1 MAAAVSAP
9 DSAGFASAY
18 LDAPV
23 AGEKLAKPGE
33 NESFYSQSEARS
45 SRPSI
50 SASDRVSAG
59 PQTLGN
65 PLYSAAYLPG
75 CRPEVVAAAGEAH
88 SSEEAKTDL
97 QNVSVTAFEMADKLA
112 TNIYELPHQLR
123 EGANVIQERTHSTAL
138 QIVHRFGV
146 EALVLVAYSFLGIA
160 TMIGVTFAV
169 HSKGYFKGIPHGF
182 LSWNS
187 FVAKSIVTGILY
199 GVFSRFLRHSFSYW
213 DKRIEA
219 HYEAGS
225 SPEVID
231 NMRQIF
237 SFLLSLGGFEACTCL
252 FIVQLF
258 GSFSFCAFLF
268 VVPVATLLRT
278 VARALLLDY
287 VRNEGVSLATLSALY
302 TRQRLLGEAGEAAE
316 PQTHADGR
324 QSGFLTKAALC
335 MLEGPLSFF
344 GPCELY
350 DEDRAS
356 LDVGASSLHSS
367 LLAPNNEADS
377 HSSSRVAGVAT
388 SLRQI
393 SFRVSQA
400 ACHTVDGFLTF
411 ELCAVLSLLM
421 FQFSLARFFLQNAL
435 VFAVACVLASRAAEL
450 IDCFLPSWGACQVGR
465 RTSRNFLEEEREAD
479 ALEQGT
485 RHACSAGTQEN
496 VKSGEGSL
504 SFSPA
509 TTKTA
514 GVDEER
520 EASFSSYYQIPAG
533 EGARAERAH
542 GENDAH
548 SRDRF
553 FYRETDEADRDS
565 AFDELRSE
573 EDSEPRK
580 AGRQQMVDEAET
592 GVASSWLNMILAA
605 AKPTGEEEGDEEED
619 GEEDGDAEED

>member
-9 DSAGFASAY
+9 ESAGFASAY
-18 LDAPV
+18 LDASV

-33 NESFYSQSEARS
+33 KESFYSQSEARS

-75 CRPEVVAAAGEAH
+75 CRPEVVAEAGEAQ

-97 QNVSVTAFEMADKLA
+97 HHVSVAAFEMADKLA

-123 EGANVIQERTHSTAL
+123 EGAHVIQERTHSTAL
-138 QIVHRFGV
+138 QIVRRFGV
-146 EALVLVAYSFLGIA
+146 GALVLVAYSFLGIA

-187 FVAKSIVTGILY
+187 FVAKSVITGILY

-258 GSFSFCAFLF
+258 GSFSFCAFLL

-287 VRNEGVSLATLSALY
+287 VRNEGVSLASLSALY

-324 QSGFLTKAALC
+324 QNLLTKAALC

-350 DEDRAS
+350 DEDRSS

-377 HSSSRVAGVAT
+377 LSSSRVAGVAT
-388 SLRQI
+388 RLRQV
-393 SFRVSQA
+393 SFRVLQA
-400 ACHTVDGFLTF
+400 ACHVVDGFLTF
-411 ELCAVLSLLM
+411 ELCAVLSLLV

-435 VFAVACVLASRAAEL
+435 VFAVACVVASRAAEL

-465 RTSRNFLEEEREAD
+465 RVSRSFLEEEREQD

-485 RHACSAGTQEN
+485 RNACSAGIQEN
-496 VKSGEGSL
+496 VKSGEGPL
-504 SFSPA
+504 SVSPA

-542 GENDAH
+542 AEHDAH

-553 FYRETDEADRDS
+553 FYREADEADRDS
-565 AFDELRSE
+565 AFDELPSE
-573 EDSEPRK
+573 EESEPRK
-580 AGRQQMVDEAET
+580 AGPQHTVDEAET
-592 GVASSWLNMILAA
+592 GVASSWLNMILSA
-605 AKPTGEEEGDEEED
+605 AKPTGEEDEEED
-619 GEEDGDAEED
+619 GEEDGEAEED